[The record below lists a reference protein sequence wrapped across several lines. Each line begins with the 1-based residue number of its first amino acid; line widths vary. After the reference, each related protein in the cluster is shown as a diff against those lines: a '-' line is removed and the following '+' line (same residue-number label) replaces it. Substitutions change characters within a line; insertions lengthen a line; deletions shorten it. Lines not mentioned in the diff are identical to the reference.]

1 MVASRWSYRLLGLAS
16 TMVLARLL
24 TPADFGLVAVVVSLT
39 TILDGLFD
47 FGFDMALIR
56 QQNPSRDDYDSA
68 WTFRLLKAL
77 VFALAIVSCSPW
89 VAEYANAPEAFN
101 ISLIAALTILVRGFE
116 NIGTVDFQKNLA
128 FHNLFKYRLYPRLLG
143 VASTITLAFVLRSYW
158 AIVLGTLMNYT
169 YQVVFSYILSD
180 YRPRF
185 LLRGFSKLWG
195 FSKWVLV
202 NSISR
207 QIFNAMDRLILSG
220 YVTKQSLGYYSVGAD
235 LASIVT
241 QELMTPVG
249 SALMP
254 GYAKLK
260 HDHERLRSAFVV
272 STSVFIALILPA
284 GIGVWLVAPELV
296 GLLLGEQW
304 TQAAGLTG
312 LLALFFMCFA
322 TTEILINFLAMV
334 DMIER
339 SSVVG
344 VIRTTIF
351 VALIYFAF
359 QSYHLEGV
367 VFLKIALSALE
378 VLVLLVLALRFL
390 RLPVLTI
397 PSLFWRPVLAVTCM
411 ALAVGQLPELSA
423 LPVLLALILKITLAA
438 VVYAAASVLLWL
450 GAGKPKGL
458 EAMLVELAQLKLSR
472 AS

>member
-128 FHNLFKYRLYPRLLG
+128 FHHLFKYRLYPRLLG
-143 VASTITLAFVLRSYW
+143 VASTIALAFVLRSYW

-220 YVTKQSLGYYSVGAD
+220 HVTKQSLGYYSVGAD

-397 PSLFWRPVLAVTCM
+397 PALFWRPVLAVTCM

-423 LPVLLALILKITLAA
+423 LPVLLALILKVTLAA

-458 EAMLVELAQLKLSR
+458 EAMLVELTQLKLSR
-472 AS
+472 AG